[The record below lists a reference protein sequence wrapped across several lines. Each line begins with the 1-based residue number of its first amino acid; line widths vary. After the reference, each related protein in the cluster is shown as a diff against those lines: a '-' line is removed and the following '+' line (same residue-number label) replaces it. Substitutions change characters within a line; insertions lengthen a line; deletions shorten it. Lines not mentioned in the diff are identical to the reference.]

1 MLRTPSR
8 VIPAEAG
15 IHGPGTALSA
25 ADPSA
30 VPLGA
35 DDRREDLLSALT
47 PPAVIGIVG
56 GGQLGRM
63 LAQTAQRHGYRTA
76 VLTGG
81 DDRTPAGV
89 VADIEIAA
97 PFDDAAAAQR
107 LVDCADVITWELENV
122 DLGVADAAAT
132 AGIPVRPRP
141 QALAA
146 AADRAAEKRALAAAG
161 VPVAPYREAA
171 DPSELAAA
179 VAALDGPVIVKTARG
194 GYDGKGQVR
203 LAAAGPEPMPSAA
216 FAEVFRGLGSGWL
229 IVEQEVPFDLE
240 VSVVMARDAAGA
252 VAHHGVMENDHVDGI
267 LDTTTVPARVSDGVT
282 AAALGIAGQV
292 ARHLDVV
299 GVLCVEMFVV
309 GSELVVNEVAP
320 RPHNS
325 GHCTI
330 EAAAASQFEQQ
341 LRAICGLP
349 LGDGTCRPAAMAQ
362 LLGEFWADGEPPW
375 SEALADPG
383 IHLHLYGKRDSRP
396 GRKMGHLTCVDATPE
411 LALKRVLAARDRLG
425 P

>member
-1 MLRTPSR
+1 MSVL
-8 VIPAEAG
+8 V
-15 IHGPGTALSA
+15 
-25 ADPSA
+25 
-30 VPLGA
+30 
-35 DDRREDLLSALT
+35 

-63 LAQTAQRHGYRTA
+63 LAQVAQRHGYRVA

-81 DDRTPAGV
+81 DEQTPAGA

-97 PFDDAAAAQR
+97 PFDDAVAVQR
-107 LVDCADVITWELENV
+107 LVACADVITWELEDV
-122 DLGVADAAAT
+122 DLGLADTAAT
-132 AGIPVRPRP
+132 AGVPVRPRH
-141 QALAA
+141 QAMAV
-146 AADRAAEKRALAAAG
+146 AADRGAEKRALIAAG
-161 VPVAPYREAA
+161 VPVAPYREATG
-171 DPSELAAA
+171 PSELAGA
-179 VAALDGPVIVKTARG
+179 VAALDGPVIVKTARS

-203 LAAAGPEPMPSAA
+203 LSAAGPEPMPAA
-216 FAEVFRGLGSGWL
+216 ALAEVLRSLGSGRL
-229 IVEQEVPFDLE
+229 IVEQEVPFDTE
-240 VSVVMARDAAGA
+240 VSVVVARAAAGE
-252 VAHHGVMENDHVDGI
+252 VAYHGVMENVHVDGI
-267 LDTTTVPARVSDGVT
+267 LDTTTVPARLSHGVA
-282 AAALGIAGQV
+282 AAALSIAGRL

-341 LRAICGLP
+341 LRAVCGLP

-362 LLGEFWADGEPPW
+362 LLGRLWAEGEPPW

-383 IHLHLYGKRDSRP
+383 IHLHLYGKRDPRP
-396 GRKMGHLTCVDATPE
+396 GRKMGHLTCVDETAE
-411 LALKRVLAARDRLG
+411 LALKRVLAARDRLRS
-425 P
+425 

>member
-1 MLRTPSR
+1 MSVL
-8 VIPAEAG
+8 V
-15 IHGPGTALSA
+15 
-25 ADPSA
+25 
-30 VPLGA
+30 
-35 DDRREDLLSALT
+35 

-63 LAQTAQRHGYRTA
+63 LAQVAQRHGYRVA

-81 DDRTPAGV
+81 EAGSPAGA

-97 PFDDAAAAQR
+97 PFDDAAATQR
-107 LVDCADVITWELENV
+107 LVDCADVITWELEDV
-122 DLGVADAAAT
+122 DLGLAGKAAE
-132 AGIPVRPRP
+132 AGVPVRPRH

-146 AADRAAEKRALAAAG
+146 AADRGAEKNVLRAAG

-171 DPSELAAA
+171 GLAELAAA
-179 VAALDGPVIVKTARG
+179 VAALDGPVIVKTARS

-203 LAAAGPEPMPSAA
+203 LTNAGPQPERAAAAA
-216 FAEVFRGLGSGWL
+216 EAFESLGSVRL

-240 VSVVMARDAAGA
+240 ISVVIARSAAGD
-252 VAHHGVMENDHVDGI
+252 VADHGVMENVHVDGI
-267 LDTTTVPARVSDGVT
+267 LDTTTVPARLPDEVT
-282 AAALGIAGQV
+282 AAALGIAGQL
-292 ARHLDVV
+292 AHHLDVV

-309 GSELVVNEVAP
+309 GSELIVNEVAP

-330 EAAAASQFEQQ
+330 EAAPASQFDQQ
-341 LRAICGLP
+341 LRAVCGLP

-362 LLGEFWADGEPPW
+362 LLGQLWANGEPPW
-375 SEALADPG
+375 SVALADPG
-383 IHLHLYGKRDSRP
+383 IHLHLYGKRDPRP

-411 LALKRVLAARDRLG
+411 LALKRVLAARDRLAL
-425 P
+425 

>member
-1 MLRTPSR
+1 MSVL
-8 VIPAEAG
+8 V
-15 IHGPGTALSA
+15 
-25 ADPSA
+25 
-30 VPLGA
+30 
-35 DDRREDLLSALT
+35 

-63 LAQTAQRHGYRTA
+63 LAQAAQRHGYRVA

-81 DDRTPAGV
+81 GERTPAGV

-97 PFDDAAAAQR
+97 AFDDEAAVQR
-107 LVDCADVITWELENV
+107 LVDCADVITWELEDV
-122 DLGVADAAAT
+122 DLGLAGTAAT
-132 AGIPVRPRP
+132 AGVPVRPRH
-141 QALAA
+141 QVLAV
-146 AADRAAEKRALAAAG
+146 AADRAAEKKALTAAG
-161 VPVAPYREAA
+161 VPVAPYLEAA
-171 DPSELAAA
+171 GPAELAAA
-179 VAALDGPVIVKTARG
+179 VSALDGPVIVKAVRG
-194 GYDGKGQVR
+194 GYDGKSQIR
-203 LAAAGPEPMPSAA
+203 LNGAGPEPTSPATLA
-216 FAEVFRGLGSGWL
+216 DVFRRLGSGRL
-229 IVEQEVPFDLE
+229 IVEREVPFDLE
-240 VSVVMARDAAGA
+240 VSVVVARSADGA
-252 VAHHGVMENDHVDGI
+252 VASHGVMENVHVDGI
-267 LDTTTVPARVSDGVT
+267 LDVTTVPARVPDGVG
-282 AAALGIAGQV
+282 AAALGIAGRL

-309 GSELVVNEVAP
+309 GSDLVVNEVAP

-341 LRAICGLP
+341 LRAVCGLP

-362 LLGEFWADGEPPW
+362 LLGGLWAAGEPRWP
-375 SEALADPG
+375 EALADPG
-383 IHLHLYGKRDSRP
+383 IHLHLYGKRDPRP